1 MLKDSSLLT
10 VLTTVIIAK
19 LIARLNFKLEGLRI
33 YLADDHL
40 SKLWWEAVESSVL
53 TGCSLGAQATQE
65 CYSVSELVPHSPV
78 LRQKIGKA
86 CENNDGIVNKLFFIW
101 EHLQS
106 LYTFC
111 VLPPPPL
118 LYHCYIR
125 CPLIS
130 CKWCFKY

>member
-19 LIARLNFKLEGLRI
+19 VIVRLNFKLEGLWI

-40 SKLWWEAVESSVL
+40 SKLWWEAVGSSVL
-53 TGCSLGAQATQE
+53 TECSLGAQATQE

-86 CENNDGIVNKLFFIW
+86 CENNDGIVNTNYFSFGSIYNHCILFVYFP
-101 EHLQS
+101 H
-106 LYTFC
+106 
-111 VLPPPPL
+111 PPPRITAI
-118 LYHCYIR
+118 YVAH
-125 CPLIS
+125 
-130 CKWCFKY
+130 